1 MGPSLP
7 VCSVAQHRCYIA
19 SQLSDTR
26 YVKRDTGWGIERKLG
41 NSEGHC
47 RRFRKGKCLGRVIS
61 TDTWGSFMGGEV
73 KLKAMIVEKA

>member
-19 SQLSDTR
+19 SQLSDTQ

-41 NSEGHC
+41 SSEGHC
-47 RRFRKGKCLGRVIS
+47 RRFRKGECLGTLGDLSRE
-61 TDTWGSFMGGEV
+61 GKHF
-73 KLKAMIVEKA
+73 KLSAMIVEKA